1 MNTEGGCGGEGC
13 VVGNEGGKWM
23 EGSRRDKQV
32 LDFLELPDT
41 NTALSASFNN
51 TRDTDG
57 EVWEGRGEELGGRGA
72 IYERCS
78 KYRA

>member
-51 TRDTDG
+51 TG
-57 EVWEGRGEELGGRGA
+57 
-72 IYERCS
+72 
-78 KYRA
+78 